1 MIILL
6 AKISPLKSL
15 EDLSS
20 NLYVYRKNTSRE
32 STLVKQTSIQ
42 RLFLLLLL
50 LYNRNACITDFSLG
64 S

>member
-50 LYNRNACITDFSLG
+50 LYI
-64 S
+64 